1 MGATTADAQR
11 VLASAGADIKVDG
24 IWGPRSTRAYK
35 AASPGVQAQVKDLFI
50 SRGKRLPW
58 EQITI
63 SVSDAQAMVARAAG
77 EVGMISHVKALQ
89 QFLEYEAPR
98 VGAARDQYLVTAQ
111 NGSSR
116 GLMQM
121 QPAAWSDARKEWPS
135 LPDYS
140 KVFDA
145 YSNILAGV
153 VYAKINAR
161 AIVKNGYPVTGK
173 NLYLA
178 HNQGAGF
185 FRGARTAVEKQSKL
199 VQQLIASGPD
209 R

>member
-11 VLASAGADIKVDG
+11 VLAEAGANIKVDG
-24 IWGPRSTRAYK
+24 IWGPRSTQAYRA
-35 AASPGVQAQVKDLFI
+35 ATPSVKVRVEEVFRN
-50 SRGKRLPW
+50 RGKRFPW

-63 SVSDAQAMVARAAG
+63 SIADARNLVARAAG
-77 EVGMISHVKALQ
+77 EVGMTQYVQDLY
-89 QFLEYEAPR
+89 QFLDYEAPR
-98 VGAARDQYLVTAQ
+98 VGPNKDRYLVTAQ

-121 QPAAWSDARKEWPS
+121 QPAAWSDARREWPD
-135 LPDYS
+135 LADYS
-140 KVFDA
+140 KVFDP
-145 YSNILAGV
+145 YQNILAGV

-161 AIVKNGYPVTGK
+161 FIRKYGYRVTGK

-178 HNQGAGF
+178 HNQGPGF
-185 FRGARTAVEKQSKL
+185 FKGVRTGVEKQSKV